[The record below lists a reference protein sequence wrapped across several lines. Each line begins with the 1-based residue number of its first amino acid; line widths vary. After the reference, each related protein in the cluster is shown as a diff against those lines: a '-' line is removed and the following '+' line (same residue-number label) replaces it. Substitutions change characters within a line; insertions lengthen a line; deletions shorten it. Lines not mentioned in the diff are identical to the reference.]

1 MKELQERLRLFIAAS
16 SSALV
21 ARRPLRRASPGE
33 YSLSDAFLH
42 SNLYTMSREGM
53 SCSFNTILGFTGV
66 SKHVSSNPCNDKKKA
81 EWG

>member
-1 MKELQERLRLFIAAS
+1 
-16 SSALV
+16 
-21 ARRPLRRASPGE
+21 
-33 YSLSDAFLH
+33 LH